1 MKWEKKAKL
10 HSNDQN
16 QNCGMKA
23 KYFLCLLPL
32 EMYTPSGQSRDED
45 KTLGST
51 PGTSKISIL
60 N

>member
-1 MKWEKKAKL
+1 MKWKKKAKL

-23 KYFLCLLPL
+23 KYFPL
-32 EMYTPSGQSRDED
+32 EMYTLAGQSRDED

-51 PGTSKISIL
+51 PSTSKISIL